1 MHPLASFDY
10 LIRLG
15 RDLCLMVLTRDR
27 LEMRPLQGKRAVA
40 RRLGSGL
47 RVLGAWL
54 RRLLV
59 LMALALEPH
68 LTVREQPLAR
78 PHGRKT
84 EARMRFVVWTSDTV
98 LPEDFGCRS
107 GAAAGSGFPGGG
119 CSALAGPVGLA
130 RLYRQLD
137 LMAAILADPLPR
149 ARRLAIHLAR
159 SRPGL
164 LLAPAGPPRIAG
176 RWGKEVS
183 TSYDGMAV
191 TIMEQARVRPPPL
204 PPPRRGW
211 RSITL
216 V

>member
-1 MHPLASFDY
+1 MHPLASFDD
-10 LIRLG
+10 LIRVG
-15 RDLCLMVLTRDR
+15 RDLCLTVLTRDR
-27 LEMRPLQGKRAVA
+27 LEMRPDWGRKAVA

-59 LMALALEPH
+59 LMALALEPD
-68 LTVREQPLAR
+68 LTVREQPLRR

-84 EARMRFVVWTSDTV
+84 QARMRFAVWTADTV
-98 LPEDFGCRS
+98 LPEDLGCRS
-107 GAAAGSGFPGGG
+107 GAAAGSGLPGGRIG
-119 CSALAGPVGLA
+119 MSGPVELG

-159 SRPGL
+159 NKPDML
-164 LLAPAGPPRIAG
+164 LPPAGPRRIAG
-176 RWGKEVS
+176 RWGREIS
-183 TSYDGMAV
+183 ASFDAMAV
-191 TIMEQARVRPPPL
+191 SIMAQARVRPPPL